1 MSLLTYAMKAINPIV
16 NPITTHFSLTA
27 VQIILLQ
34 SRSNSQLQS
43 TCGFHSYR
51 PTKKRFQKPL
61 LCTKAALRRS
71 NYQADLKYSP
81 NNSNKTRTRSRNI
94 IWFNPPY
101 STNVRTNVGRN
112 FLSLVDK
119 HFPSS
124 NPLHKIFN
132 RNSVKVS
139 YSCMNNCKSVIS
151 KHNIGILSKSK
162 TATAPTA
169 NGNDNCNCRNT
180 DNCPLQKN
188 CLIES
193 VVYKAEVEVGKES
206 STKEYIGMTSTTFKK
221 RFANHKTSFENP
233 DKRNSTELS
242 KYIWQLNKEKRRF
255 SIKWTILKQTPSYRS
270 GAKTVI
276 FVCRKN
282 CIS

>member
-1 MSLLTYAMKAINPIV
+1 MKAINPIV

-61 LCTKAALRRS
+61 LCTKALRRS
-71 NYQADLKYSP
+71 NYQAALKYSP

-139 YSCMNNCKSVIS
+139 YSCMNNCKIVIS
-151 KHNIGILSKSK
+151 KRNIGILSKSK
-162 TATAPTA
+162 TTTATTA

-193 VVYKAEVEVGKES
+193 VVYKAEVEVFEFLNLLLK
-206 STKEYIGMTSTTFKK
+206 Y
-221 RFANHKTSFENP
+221 RLCNHK
-233 DKRNSTELS
+233 
-242 KYIWQLNKEKRRF
+242 
-255 SIKWTILKQTPSYRS
+255 
-270 GAKTVI
+270 G
-276 FVCRKN
+276 
-282 CIS
+282 

>member
-1 MSLLTYAMKAINPIV
+1 MGT
-16 NPITTHFSLTA
+16 
-27 VQIILLQ
+27 
-34 SRSNSQLQS
+34 
-43 TCGFHSYR
+43 
-51 PTKKRFQKPL
+51 
-61 LCTKAALRRS
+61 
-71 NYQADLKYSP
+71 
-81 NNSNKTRTRSRNI
+81 
-94 IWFNPPY
+94 
-101 STNVRTNVGRN
+101 N

-139 YSCMNNCKSVIS
+139 YSCMNNCKRVIS

-162 TATAPTA
+162 TDTAPTA

-193 VVYKAEVEVGKES
+193 VVYKAEVEVDKES

-242 KYIWQLNKEKRRF
+242 KYIWQLKKEKRRF
-255 SIKWTILKQTPSYRS
+255 SIKWTILKQTLSYRS
-270 GAKTVI
+270 GAKYCDLCLQEKLHILKVDKTKLLNKRCEL
-276 FVCRKN
+276 FSKCRHRSDSSRESLN
-282 CIS
+282 ARALCHHAYNSNISPTSSYGRFNRHL